1 MLSHLVLR
9 RLSWI
14 RAYIFFQQITT
25 ELPLMK
31 KILLISTLLVLLA
44 SCNKTP
50 TSLDTVAILQDNTQ
64 MIQSGSMMQKK
75 ESWYQIYTP
84 ELVESALKNNQKVV
98 LFFAASW
105 CSPCKALD
113 VAIRSDLGSIPTD
126 SLIVKVNYDTSTA
139 LKQKYKVVIQH
150 TTVVLNSDSSEKSKK
165 IGAKTVAEVIGK

>member
-1 MLSHLVLR
+1 MN
-9 RLSWI
+9 
-14 RAYIFFQQITT
+14 
-25 ELPLMK
+25 
-31 KILLISTLLVLLA
+31 KIYLISVLTVLLA
-44 SCNKTP
+44 SCTQAP
-50 TSLDTVAILQDNTQ
+50 TSRDTVTIPLDDTQ
-64 MIQSGSMMQKK
+64 VMQSGSMMQKNESIIKK
-75 ESWYQIYTP
+75 ESGYQIYTP

-150 TTVVLNSDSSEKSKK
+150 TTVVLNSDGQEKSKK
-165 IGAKTVAEVIGK
+165 IGARTVAEALGN